1 MMDLLWRVVNET
13 EIPITQ
19 MYPTHMCGRGEALL
33 REGIFSFVAID
44 MVKVLNGLKREER

>member
-1 MMDLLWRVVNET
+1 MGSGKRMMDLLWRIVDET

-33 REGIFSFVAID
+33 REGTSSLDLID
-44 MVKVLNGLKREER
+44 